1 MNRRKFAQSI
11 ASVLGV
17 STLPISSTLANEM
30 SLSKTEKFLRDNK
43 QMTTQDGLVLTLQKH
58 EFTTANKDEKQ
69 FIMTY
74 DVENNTVAD
83 EKIYDVKSE
92 TGEKHQ
98 IFMSAI
104 NDHQLQ
110 AVFNWRLNA

>member
-17 STLPISSTLANEM
+17 STLPFSASIAQQMNLN
-30 SLSKTEKFLRDNK
+30 KTQMFLRDNK
-43 QMTTQDGLVLTLQKH
+43 KIMTKEGLSLSLNKH
-58 EFTTANKDEKQ
+58 EHATLNKDDKQ
-69 FIMTY
+69 FILTY
-74 DVENNTVAD
+74 DVMNKKVKG
-83 EKIYDVKSE
+83 EKIYDVKSQ

-98 IFMSAI
+98 VFMTAI
-104 NDHQLQ
+104 NDNQLQ